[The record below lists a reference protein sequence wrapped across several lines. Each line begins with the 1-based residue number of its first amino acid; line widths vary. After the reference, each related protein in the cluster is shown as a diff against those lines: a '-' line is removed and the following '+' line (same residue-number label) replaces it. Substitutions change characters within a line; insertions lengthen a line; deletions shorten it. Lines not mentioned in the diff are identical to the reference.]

1 MWIKW
6 QSWYENGLVEHG
18 EMPLKEVNKSLLLY
32 AKTASGML
40 ERTGADHILYAIK
53 YYNKK
58 TGELELIRFY
68 MKPMSDEAF
77 ERVAM
82 MRNVVVY
89 ALHKHS

>member
-6 QSWYENGLVEHG
+6 QSWSNYGLIERG
-18 EMPLKEVNKSLLLY
+18 EISLKDVNKTLLLY
-32 AKTASGML
+32 AKYASKIL
-40 ERTGADHILYAIK
+40 ENTGVDHVLYAVK
-53 YYNKK
+53 YYNEQ

-82 MRNVVVY
+82 MKNVVVY
-89 ALHKHS
+89 ALHKHN

>member
-6 QSWYENGLVEHG
+6 QSYSNYGLVEWG
-18 EMPLKEVNKSLLLY
+18 EMSPKDVNKVLLLY
-32 AKTASGML
+32 AKYASKIL
-40 ERTGADHILYAIK
+40 ENTSVDHILYAVK
-53 YYNKK
+53 HYNEL